1 MSAVLRPVAL
11 VTARPWSPV
20 AARAG
25 LLLLCAAPSA
35 LVQTHLTRTLLT
47 FTYLLAVA
55 VLAGLP
61 LPRVHPLVQPVVEA
75 VLVAAVLGAMTWDG
89 AFFLPYLVA
98 PVITAGAVA
107 GFAGGLTVAGLAAA
121 TLIVAT
127 VSVAE
132 ASVRLETAGWTSVW
146 VPVLVVVAVLS
157 ASLRRVRLVPRP
169 SPDPAYAGAHRLLT
183 ELSTLS
189 RRLSFGLEPRTVAA
203 ALLDEV
209 ESLVPA
215 CRGWVL
221 LRTDSGIIW
230 PLAGPAVSTTDRGAP
245 SPFTDAARI
254 SWDTGRPARILDREL
269 ALPVRMGDQTLA
281 VVVIRGGQT
290 AGCDPVRLRPSL
302 ERAAPRLASAL
313 LFDQVRRSATVD
325 ERHRVAR
332 EIHDGIA
339 QDLASL
345 AYLVDDIRSDADEIT
360 AGRLRDLAGQV
371 RTLISEL
378 RLQIFDLRAA
388 VDETAGLGTAVSEYV
403 RRVGANSGLKVHV
416 SLDETAVR
424 LPTSVE
430 IELLRILQEAVTNV
444 RRHARATT
452 LSVDLR
458 VDPPRVRLVVT
469 DDGIGLQPA
478 GVGSMGITGMRE
490 RAARIGARLSIDSR
504 TEGGTCVEV
513 VLDPAVPPSGGLPL
527 PDAGLAPGIPR
538 GGAAR

>member
-1 MSAVLRPVAL
+1 MLRRPSL
-11 VTARPWSPV
+11 VGDPAWSGV
-20 AARAG
+20 VARAG
-25 LLLLCAAPSA
+25 LLLLCAVPSF
-35 LVQTHLTRTLLT
+35 LVQADGARTLLT
-47 FTYLLAVA
+47 LAYLLAMA
-55 VLAGLP
+55 LLAGLP
-61 LPRVHPLVQPVVEA
+61 LPRVHPLVQPCLEA
-75 VLVAAVLGAMTWDG
+75 LLVAGVLGAMAWDG

-98 PVITAGAVA
+98 PVISAGATA
-107 GFAGGLTVAGLAAA
+107 GFAGGLTVAGLSAAA
-121 TLIVAT
+121 LIVAT
-127 VSVAE
+127 VSVTE
-132 ASVRLETAGWTSVW
+132 ASARAQTAGWTSVW
-146 VPVLVVVAVLS
+146 VPVLIVVALLS

-169 SPDPAYAGAHRLLT
+169 SPDHAYAGAHRLLT

-209 ESLVPA
+209 ESLVPG

-221 LRTDSGIIW
+221 LRTDSGIFW
-230 PLAGPAVSTTDRGAP
+230 PLAGPAVSTSEGAAR
-245 SPFTDAARI
+245 SAFTDAARI

-269 ALPVRMGDQTLA
+269 AMPVRMGDQTLA
-281 VVVIRGGQT
+281 VVVVRGGQT
-290 AGCDPVRLRPSL
+290 STCDPAGMRPSL

-345 AYLVDDIRSDADEIT
+345 AYLVDDIRSDADELT
-360 AGRLRDLAGQV
+360 AARLRDLAGQV

-444 RRHARATT
+444 RRHAHATT

-490 RAARIGARLSIDSR
+490 RAARIGARLSIDSD
-504 TEGGTCVEV
+504 TQGGTRVEV

-527 PDAGLAPGIPR
+527 PGAEVTPGVSR
-538 GGAAR
+538 GGTTR

>member
-1 MSAVLRPVAL
+1 MRRPPQAPGQSWL
-11 VTARPWSPV
+11 TLAS
-20 AARAG
+20 RAG
-25 LLLLCAAPSA
+25 LLLLCAAPSMM
-35 LVQTHLTRTLLT
+35 VVPDRQRTVFTLL
-47 FTYLLAVA
+47 YLLAVA
-55 VLAGLP
+55 ALAGIP
-61 LPRVHPLVQPVVEA
+61 LPRIHPLVQPVLEA
-75 VLVAAVLGAMTWDG
+75 VVVAAVLGSMSWDG
-89 AFFLPYLVA
+89 VFFLPYLLA
-98 PVITAGAVA
+98 PVITAGAAA
-107 GFAGGLTVAGLAAA
+107 GFVGGLGVAALASLALTVAAVTAAEPA
-121 TLIVAT
+121 ARAQT
-127 VSVAE
+127 
-132 ASVRLETAGWTSVW
+132 GWWSALW
-146 VPVLVVVAVLS
+146 VPVLLVVAVLS
-157 ASLRRVRLVPRP
+157 ASLRHVRLGPRP

-189 RRLSFGLEPRTVAA
+189 RRLSVGLEPRTVAT

-209 ESLVPA
+209 ESVVQGG
-215 CRGWVL
+215 CGWVL
-221 LRTDSGIIW
+221 LRTDSGVFW
-230 PLAGPAVSTTDRGAP
+230 PLAGPAVSTSEGP
-245 SPFTDAARI
+245 SGSPFTDAARI
-254 SWDTGRPARILDREL
+254 AWDSGRPARVLDREL
-269 ALPVRMGDQTLA
+269 AAPVRMGDQTLA
-281 VVVIRGGQT
+281 VVIVRGGQT
-290 AGCDPVRLRPSL
+290 ASCDPARLRPSL

-345 AYLVDDIRSDADEIT
+345 AYLVDDIRSDADEVT
-360 AGRLRDLAGQV
+360 SARLRDLSGQV

-444 RRHARATT
+444 RRHARAST

-458 VDPPRVRLVVT
+458 VDPPRVAMVVT
-469 DDGIGLQPA
+469 DDGVGLQPPS
-478 GVGSMGITGMRE
+478 VGSMGITGMRE
-490 RAARIGARLSIDSR
+490 RAARIGARLSIDSLPQ
-504 TEGGTCVEV
+504 GGTRVEV

-527 PDAGLAPGIPR
+527 SDADLAPGIP
-538 GGAAR
+538 